1 MDIDRAHPD
10 AAALDRRDD
19 ALEALLAALGG
30 NRAARFNLAEQLG
43 KQKDEL
49 NLLLDTWQVFWRD
62 VLLAASGSRALLTN
76 ADYHDVIRDIADRVG
91 VEGAETAL
99 KATRRTL
106 DYLGKNVNVR
116 LALEVLLLDYPVP

>member
-1 MDIDRAHPD
+1 M
-10 AAALDRRDD
+10 
-19 ALEALLAALGG
+19 
-30 NRAARFNLAEQLG
+30 G